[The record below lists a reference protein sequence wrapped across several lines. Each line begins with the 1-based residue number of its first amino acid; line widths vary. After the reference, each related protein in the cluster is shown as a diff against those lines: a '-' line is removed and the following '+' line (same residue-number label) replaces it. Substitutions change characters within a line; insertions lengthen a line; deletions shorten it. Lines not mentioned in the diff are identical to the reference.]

1 MNIQDRK
8 KSFTAEELRIRYNLD
23 GLDKDRKAIQLI
35 RETLNKVEIEFQ
47 RFIDLINS
55 SFEEYPSQVEITTW
69 FFDGIPTST
78 QPEFTTPSDHLGDFY
93 YDRQTGKAYQY
104 VYENSEYIWQEK
116 IEPIVIETLA
126 IENSKADTG
135 DNKRLVFNTTP
146 TTPYSIG
153 DVWEKDGTYYR
164 CRCSRESGTYN
175 IADWIIYTSYNDDMV
190 LLDTRAV
197 LDQLVQNVTENYVT
211 TTQLETN
218 TQGIYAS
225 VAETYSTIT
234 QVEGIDDKVET
245 NRSNIATL
253 QINTDSISQEVSS
266 QTTAINELGETIS
279 QINSVIQE
287 QTSDAI
293 ITWFNQSGIQGTL
306 DDLQE
311 ALGSDV
317 DGEESGILGDLKTV
331 KSYYKVALDTDQ
343 SSSHY
348 GQTYVELGADTNQT
362 KIRIYP
368 DIIQFLTNGVETA
381 YISNNSLYINES
393 TILTKQEIGKE
404 GIGRWVTEI
413 DNSGNLNTY
422 WVD

>member
-69 FFDGIPTST
+69 FFDGIPSAT
-78 QPEFTTPSDHLGDFY
+78 QAKFETPADHVGDFY
-93 YDRQTGKAYQY
+93 YDRESGKAYQY
-104 VYENSEYIWQEK
+104 VYENSEYTWQERT
-116 IEPIVIETLA
+116 EPIVIETLA

-135 DNKRLVFNTTP
+135 DNKRLVFKDTP

-153 DVWEKDGTYYR
+153 DIWEKDGTYYR

-211 TTQLETN
+211 TTQLETS
-218 TQGIYAS
+218 TQGIYAA
-225 VAETYSTIT
+225 VAETYSTKT
-234 QVEGIDDKVET
+234 QVEGIDEKVET
-245 NRSNIATL
+245 NKSNIASITA
-253 QINTDSISQEVSS
+253 TADSISQEVSS
-266 QTTAINELGETIS
+266 QKTLIDGLGETIS
-279 QINSVIQE
+279 SIQSVIQE
-287 QTSDAI
+287 QTDSAI
-293 ITWFNQSGIQGTL
+293 TTWFQSSGIQGTL
-306 DDLQE
+306 DDLKKAIDSNDDDIQ
-311 ALGSDV
+311 
-317 DGEESGILGDLKTV
+317 IF
-331 KSYYKVALDTDQ
+331 KSYITQ
-343 SSSHY
+343 SVLEDGTPY
-348 GQTYVELGADTNQT
+348 LELGKSENQT
-362 KIRIYP
+362 KIRILP
-368 DIIQFLTNGVETA
+368 ERIQFLTNGEETA

-393 TILTKQEIGKE
+393 TILTKQQIGH
-404 GIGRWVTEI
+404 WVTTE
-413 DNSGNLNTY
+413 DEVGNLNTY
-422 WVD
+422 WVEGV